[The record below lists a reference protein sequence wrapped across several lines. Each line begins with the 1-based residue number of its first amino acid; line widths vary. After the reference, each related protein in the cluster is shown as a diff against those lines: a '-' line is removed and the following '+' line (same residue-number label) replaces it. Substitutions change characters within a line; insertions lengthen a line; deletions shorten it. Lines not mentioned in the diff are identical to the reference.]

1 MDGDLAA
8 KSNRQGRY
16 FRNTAEVP
24 DARKPSA
31 SRRTTK
37 SQAPALTQ
45 KDMDAV
51 CVLWDKVGQFPVDE
65 SDEALA
71 YLARGLKK
79 LLKADNVKWLAAVR
93 VLRGAKAREDRL
105 LGWRLRASYDL
116 VPDPP
121 AYQKMIAWWF
131 RRSTE
136 ISADFRIGLAT
147 HAVVAGAG
155 KFRTHRLRDGWIP
168 FGKFSRSEHYRLHYT
183 ELGISDRMWVSFPL
197 NADTESIF
205 LIDRSRNSRHFT
217 KREAALVSTVSRGL
231 RSFHR
236 RLFLHRGLQ
245 IGGAA
250 LSPVA
255 RRVVGKLLTGL
266 SEKEIA
272 ALLNQSVGTT
282 HKHITTIYKR
292 FGVNGR
298 AALMAL
304 WLGA

>member
-1 MDGDLAA
+1 MSD
-8 KSNRQGRY
+8 
-16 FRNTAEVP
+16 T
-24 DARKPSA
+24 RKPSA
-31 SRRTTK
+31 PRRATKNTATSRAPT
-37 SQAPALTQ
+37 SQ
-45 KDMDAV
+45 DMEAV
-51 CVLWDKVGQFPVDE
+51 CALWDKLGQFPVDK

-93 VLRGAKAREDRL
+93 VLHGAKARQDSL

-136 ISADFRIGLAT
+136 ISADFQIGLAT
-147 HAVVAGAG
+147 HAIVAGAG
-155 KFRTHRLRDGWIP
+155 KFRVHRLRDGWIP
-168 FGKFSRSEHYRLHYT
+168 FGKFSHSEHYRLHYT

-205 LIDRSRNSRHFT
+205 LIDRTRNSRRFT
-217 KREAALVSTVSRGL
+217 KREATLAATVSRGL

-245 IGGAA
+245 IGGMA
-250 LSPVA
+250 LSPVS
-255 RRVVGKLLTGL
+255 RRIVGKLLTGM

-272 ALLNQSVGTT
+272 ASLNQSVSTT
-282 HKHITTIYKR
+282 HKHITTIYTR
-292 FGVNGR
+292 YGVNGR
-298 AALMAL
+298 AALMAM

>member
-1 MDGDLAA
+1 M
-8 KSNRQGRY
+8 
-16 FRNTAEVP
+16 
-24 DARKPSA
+24 
-31 SRRTTK
+31 
-37 SQAPALTQ
+37 TQ
-45 KDMDAV
+45 KDVEAV
-51 CVLWDKVGQFPVDE
+51 CALWDKLSQFPADE

-71 YLARGLKK
+71 YLALNLKK

-93 VLRGAKAREDRL
+93 ILRGAKAREDML

-131 RRSTE
+131 GRSME
-136 ISADFRIGLAT
+136 ISPDFQIGLAT
-147 HAVVAGAG
+147 HAMIAGAG

-168 FGKFSRSEHYRLHYT
+168 FGKFRRTEHYRLHYT

-197 NADTESIF
+197 NVDTESIF
-205 LIDRSRNSRHFT
+205 LIDRSRNSRRFT
-217 KREAALVSTVSRGL
+217 KREAALASTVLRGL
-231 RSFHR
+231 RSFHL
-236 RLFLHRGLQ
+236 RLVLHRGLQ
-245 IGGAA
+245 IGGTA
-250 LSPVA
+250 LSPMA

-272 ALLNQSVGTT
+272 VALNQSASTT

-304 WLGA
+304 WLGT